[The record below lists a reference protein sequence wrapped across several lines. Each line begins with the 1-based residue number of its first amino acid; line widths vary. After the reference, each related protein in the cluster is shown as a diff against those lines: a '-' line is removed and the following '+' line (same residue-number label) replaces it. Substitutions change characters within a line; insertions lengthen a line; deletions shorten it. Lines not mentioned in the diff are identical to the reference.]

1 MYKCVIYNLRTF
13 LSSTKLGNA
22 NAGEPGPVNVSAENP
37 WVTTILAVSIPIA
50 FILLV
55 IALAI
60 VVCWRCNHRP
70 TKAPQQNEHLADPVQ
85 DTQTAQPQHTLV

>member
-1 MYKCVIYNLRTF
+1 MCYLQLENLF
-13 LSSTKLGNA
+13 ISTKLGNA
-22 NAGEPGPVNVSAENP
+22 NAGEHGPVNVSAENP
-37 WVTTILAVSIPIA
+37 WVTMVLGVSIPIA